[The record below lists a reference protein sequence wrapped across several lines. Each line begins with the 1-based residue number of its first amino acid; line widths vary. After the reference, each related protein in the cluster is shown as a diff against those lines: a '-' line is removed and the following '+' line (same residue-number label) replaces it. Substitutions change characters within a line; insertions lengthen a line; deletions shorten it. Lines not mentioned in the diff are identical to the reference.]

1 MKTLTAIFL
10 IAIAAGT
17 AAASDIDLVK
27 FAEDLRTYRAE
38 VERFNN
44 IWETWRFNIQ
54 RAADT
59 EEIFANEEVP
69 YVEINSSER
78 KYQNCV

>member
-1 MKTLTAIFL
+1 MKTLTAILL

-38 VERFNN
+38 VERLHN
-44 IWETWRFNIQ
+44 IWETWRFNIR

-59 EEIFANEEVP
+59 EEIFTNEEVP
-69 YVEINSSER
+69 HIEINSSER
-78 KYQNCV
+78 KYHNCV